1 MIFYQP
7 VFTMNKMKEIKQ
19 KWRETSGRWG
29 GRVRQGDNGN
39 GTQIRQIWISDPQ
52 IRGQIPE
59 FISGDPVLVI
69 WWNLSFNALLA
80 EETVLQAAN
89 FPEGYFLRTFNYF
102 PQELKQSGLIG
113 LVECIYFWPQKATAG
128 WDVKYHRMEIWD
140 SGLSATG
147 SRKPGR
153 HGAPNYG
160 AGPAGAAGM
169 AEGGRFGT
177 EADADDLPDA
187 DSGELSTGG
196 EEFAADIGAVAAAL
210 PGHQCP
216 HRAPPR

>member
-1 MIFYQP
+1 M
-7 VFTMNKMKEIKQ
+7 
-19 KWRETSGRWG
+19 
-29 GRVRQGDNGN
+29 
-39 GTQIRQIWISDPQ
+39 
-52 IRGQIPE
+52 
-59 FISGDPVLVI
+59 LVI
-69 WWNLSFNALLA
+69 RWNLSFNALLA

>member
-1 MIFYQP
+1 MQ
-7 VFTMNKMKEIKQ
+7 EIKQ

-29 GRVRQGDNGN
+29 GRVRQWDNGN

-59 FISGDPVLVI
+59 FISRDPVLVI

-80 EETVLQAAN
+80 KETVLETTN

-177 EADADDLPDA
+177 DADADDLPDA

>member
-1 MIFYQP
+1 M
-7 VFTMNKMKEIKQ
+7 
-19 KWRETSGRWG
+19 
-29 GRVRQGDNGN
+29 
-39 GTQIRQIWISDPQ
+39 
-52 IRGQIPE
+52 
-59 FISGDPVLVI
+59 LVI

-80 EETVLQAAN
+80 EETVLEAAN

-177 EADADDLPDA
+177 DADADDLPDA
-187 DSGELSTGG
+187 DSAELSTGD

-210 PGHQCP
+210 PGHRCP
-216 HRAPPR
+216 HRAPPRSGAQVARSGEQGQVGVRSAERSR